1 MNRCDTVF
9 ATEHGSDISSA
20 RISSI
25 HVVFFRYELP
35 EHDEE
40 SQEEYRNPYGLP
52 QPAQPQ
58 RTKTRSLSIT
68 AR

>member
-1 MNRCDTVF
+1 MNWCDTVF
-9 ATEHGSDISSA
+9 ATEHGSDIAGA
-20 RISSI
+20 RIYTRGILSVRTSE
-25 HVVFFRYELP
+25 R
-35 EHDEE
+35 DEE

-58 RTKTRSLSIT
+58 RTKKRSLSVT